1 MRSVFQIFR
10 RDLRRLLRNPAAL
23 LVMAGVCLLPSL
35 YAWFN
40 IAANMDPYGNTE
52 GIKVAVVNNDT
63 GADTDILSLNAG
75 DEIINTLKE
84 NHQLGWTFVDN
95 TKDAK
100 EGVKSGEYYAAIV
113 IPKDFSESLVS
124 VLSGKLE
131 QPELDYY
138 INEKKNAIAPKITD
152 TGATTIQQEIND
164 TFSAV
169 ASESISDIVRSSVSD
184 LAGDLNSTNTELTD
198 SISNVQNN
206 LSQYQTAVQNFQNTV
221 NQSNS
226 VIDDTIAALDQA
238 DKTVESTSNT
248 LSNASTQLSKSRTA
262 LGSLSGQ
269 VSQSLSDGETRL
281 NNISVSASSKLGI
294 FETNANEV
302 LTTLGNGIDSA
313 NELNQKNAQIISD
326 LNTLHQ
332 SIQNDSA
339 LSHSITEQIQKLQ
352 AQNASL
358 QELLDSLNSGN
369 SAMKE
374 AVSTAKTART
384 SLEQIASNGKS
395 SLQTSRDKLNAQVFP
410 QINQSLDGLS
420 TVSGDLTSTLSGL
433 PSTTKQVKQILT
445 QLKTTMNDS
454 ATMLSQADQMLDTV
468 NQKLGT
474 ISTDL
479 KSLQSSSAYQ
489 QLLSLE
495 GIDADAISDFMS
507 SPVSIKS
514 DVQYDVENYG
524 SGMTPFYT
532 NLALWVGGLILV
544 SILKQE
550 VDTSGLRRRFT
561 PTQGYFGRWL
571 LFVAAGLIQGVI
583 VCIGD
588 LVLLKVQC
596 VHPIAFIFAG
606 IVCSFVYVNII
617 YALAA
622 TFKHI
627 GKAVAVVLIILQIP
641 GSSGTYPIEMMPEFF
656 QKLHPL
662 FPFTYGINAMRECI
676 AGYYGNLY
684 IKNLLF
690 LSIFVVL
697 SLFIGL
703 VLRPL
708 LQNLNHLFDKRL
720 DVTEL
725 MLCETATAEY
735 QRPQLRML
743 IRTLARNE
751 ATKQKYLERS
761 LKFER
766 NYSKRIKYGFLCMLI
781 IPLVFLILMFSLDSK
796 LVFLVLWIVSLIAL
810 SLYLIVVEYIH
821 DKIQRQTDLNGL
833 TSDEL
838 MQAIKENRNR

>member
-10 RDLRRLLRNPAAL
+10 RDLRRLLHNPAAA

-52 GIKVAVVNNDT
+52 GIKVAVANNDT

-75 DEIINTLKE
+75 DEIIKKLKD
-84 NHQLGWTFVDN
+84 NHQLGWTFVD

-113 IPKDFSESLVS
+113 IPEDFSESLVS
-124 VLSGKLE
+124 ILSGKLE

-169 ASESISDIVRSSVSD
+169 ASESISEIIRSSVSS
-184 LAGDLNSTNTELTD
+184 LTSDLNSTNQDLTD
-198 SISNVQNN
+198 SISDVQNN
-206 LSQYQTAVQNFQNTV
+206 LSQYQTAVQNFQHTV
-221 NQSNS
+221 DQSNS
-226 VIDDTIAALDQA
+226 VIDDTIKTLDQVDQTA
-238 DKTVESTSNT
+238 QSGSNA
-248 LSNASTQLSKSRTA
+248 LSNVSSQLSKSRSA
-262 LGSLSGQ
+262 LGSFSGQ
-269 VSQSLSDGETRL
+269 ISENLSNGETQL
-281 NNISVSASSKLGI
+281 NNISLSASSKLGI

-302 LTTLGNGIDSA
+302 LTTVGNGIDSVTA
-313 NELNQKNAQIISD
+313 LNQKNAQIIND
-326 LNTLHQ
+326 LYALHQ
-332 SIQNDSA
+332 SIQNDSS
-339 LSHSITEQIQKLQ
+339 LSNAITEQIQKLQ
-352 AQNASL
+352 TQSASL

-374 AVSTAKTART
+374 AVSTAKNART
-384 SLEQIASNGKS
+384 SLEQIASNRKS

-420 TVSGDLTSTLSGL
+420 TVNGDLTAALSGI
-433 PSTTKQVKQILT
+433 PSTTKQVKQMLT

-454 ATMLSQADQMLDTV
+454 ADMLSQAGQTLGTL
-468 NQKLGT
+468 NEKLGT

-479 KSLQSSSAYQ
+479 QSLQSSNAYQ

-495 GIDADAISDFMS
+495 GIDADAVSDFMS

-571 LFVAAGLIQGVI
+571 LFIVAGLIQSVI
-583 VCIGD
+583 VCAGD
-588 LVLLKVQC
+588 LILLKVQC

-606 IVCSFVYVNII
+606 VVCSFVYVNII
-617 YALAA
+617 YALAS

-656 QKLHPL
+656 RKLHPL

-676 AGYYGNLY
+676 AGFYGHLY

-690 LSIFVVL
+690 LSVFVVL

-703 VLRPL
+703 ILRPL

-720 DVTEL
+720 AITEL
-725 MLCETATAEY
+725 MLCETDTAEY

-743 IRTLARNE
+743 IRTLARDE
-751 ATKQKYLERS
+751 AAKQKYLERS
-761 LKFER
+761 VNFEQ

-781 IPLVFLILMFSLDSK
+781 IPLIFLILMFSLDSK
-796 LVFLVLWIVSLIAL
+796 LVFLILWIVSLIAL

-821 DKIQRQTDLNGL
+821 DRIQRQADLNGL

-838 MQAIKENRNR
+838 MQAIKENKNR

>member
-10 RDLRRLLRNPAAL
+10 RDLRRLLHNPAAA

-52 GIKVAVVNNDT
+52 GIKVAVANNDT

-75 DEIINTLKE
+75 DEIIKKLKD
-84 NHQLGWTFVDN
+84 NHQLGWTFVD

-113 IPKDFSESLVS
+113 IPEDFSESLVS
-124 VLSGKLE
+124 ILSGKLE

-169 ASESISDIVRSSVSD
+169 ASESISEIIRSSVSS
-184 LAGDLNSTNTELTD
+184 LTSDLNSTNQDLTD
-198 SISNVQNN
+198 SISDVQNN
-206 LSQYQTAVQNFQNTV
+206 LSQYQTAVQNFQHTV
-221 NQSNS
+221 DQSNS
-226 VIDDTIAALDQA
+226 VIDDTIKTLDQVDQTA
-238 DKTVESTSNT
+238 QSGSNA
-248 LSNASTQLSKSRTA
+248 LSNVSSQLSKSRSA
-262 LGSLSGQ
+262 LGSFSGQ
-269 VSQSLSDGETRL
+269 ISENLSNGETQF
-281 NNISVSASSKLGI
+281 NNISLSASSKLGI

-302 LTTLGNGIDSA
+302 LTTVGNGIDSVTA
-313 NELNQKNAQIISD
+313 LNQKNAQIIND
-326 LNTLHQ
+326 LYALHQ
-332 SIQNDSA
+332 SIQNDSS
-339 LSHSITEQIQKLQ
+339 LSNAITEQIQKLQ
-352 AQNASL
+352 TQSASL

-374 AVSTAKTART
+374 AVSTAKNART

-420 TVSGDLTSTLSGL
+420 TVNGDLTAALSGI
-433 PSTTKQVKQILT
+433 PSTTKQVKQMLT

-454 ATMLSQADQMLDTV
+454 ADMLSQAGQTLGTL
-468 NQKLGT
+468 NEKLGT

-479 KSLQSSSAYQ
+479 QSLQSSNAYQ

-495 GIDADAISDFMS
+495 GIDADAVSDFMS

-571 LFVAAGLIQGVI
+571 LFIVAGLIQSVI
-583 VCIGD
+583 VCAGD
-588 LVLLKVQC
+588 LILLKVQC

-606 IVCSFVYVNII
+606 VVCSFVYVNII
-617 YALAA
+617 YALAS

-656 QKLHPL
+656 RKLHPL

-676 AGYYGNLY
+676 AGFYGHLY

-690 LSIFVVL
+690 LSVFVVL

-703 VLRPL
+703 ILRPL

-720 DVTEL
+720 AITEL
-725 MLCETATAEY
+725 MLCETDTAEY

-743 IRTLARNE
+743 IRTLARDE
-751 ATKQKYLERS
+751 AAKQKYLERS
-761 LKFER
+761 VNFEQ

-781 IPLVFLILMFSLDSK
+781 IPLIFLILMFSLDSK
-796 LVFLVLWIVSLIAL
+796 LVFLILWIVSLIAL

-821 DKIQRQTDLNGL
+821 DRIQRQADLNGL

-838 MQAIKENRNR
+838 MQAIKENKNR

>member
-10 RDLRRLLRNPAAL
+10 RDLRRLLRNPAAA

-52 GIKVAVVNNDT
+52 GIKVAVANNDT

-75 DEIINTLKE
+75 DEIIKNLKD
-84 NHQLGWTFVDN
+84 NHQLGWTFVD

-124 VLSGKLE
+124 ILSGKLE

-169 ASESISDIVRSSVSD
+169 ASESISDIIRSSVSS
-184 LAGDLNSTNTELTD
+184 LTGDLSSTNQELTQ
-198 SISNVQNN
+198 SISDVQNN
-206 LSQYQTAVQNFQNTV
+206 LSQYQTAVQNFQRTV
-221 NQSNS
+221 DQSNS
-226 VIDDTIAALDQA
+226 VIDDTMKTLDQVDQTA
-238 DKTVESTSNT
+238 QSGSNA
-248 LSNASTQLSKSRTA
+248 LSNVSTQLSKSRTA

-269 VSQSLSDGETRL
+269 VSENLSSGETQL
-281 NNISVSASSKLGI
+281 NNISLSASSKLGV
-294 FETNANEV
+294 FETNASEV
-302 LTTLGNGIDSA
+302 LTTVGNSIDSVTA
-313 NELNQKNAQIISD
+313 LNQKNAQIIND
-326 LNTLHQ
+326 LYALHQ

-339 LSHSITEQIQKLQ
+339 LSNAITEQIQKLQ

-420 TVSGDLTSTLSGL
+420 TVNGDLTAALSGI
-433 PSTTKQVKQILT
+433 PSTTKQVKQMLT

-454 ATMLSQADQMLDTV
+454 ADMLGQAGQTLGTL
-468 NQKLGT
+468 NEKLGT

-479 KSLQSSSAYQ
+479 QSMQSSNAYQ

-495 GIDADAISDFMS
+495 GIDADAVSDFMS

-571 LFVAAGLIQGVI
+571 LFIVAGLIQSVI
-583 VCIGD
+583 VCAGD
-588 LVLLKVQC
+588 LILLKVQC

-606 IVCSFVYVNII
+606 VVCSFVYVNII
-617 YALAA
+617 YALAS

-656 QKLHPL
+656 RKLHPL

-676 AGYYGNLY
+676 AGFYDHLY

-690 LSIFVVL
+690 LSVFVVL

-743 IRTLARNE
+743 IRTLARDE

-761 LKFER
+761 VNFER

-781 IPLVFLILMFSLDSK
+781 IPLIFLILMFSLDSK
-796 LVFLVLWIVSLIAL
+796 LVFLILWIVSLIVL

-821 DKIQRQTDLNGL
+821 DKIQQQTDLNGL

-838 MQAIKENRNR
+838 MQAIKENKNR

>member
-10 RDLRRLLRNPAAL
+10 RDLRRLLRNPAAA

-52 GIKVAVVNNDT
+52 GIKVAVANNDT

-75 DEIINTLKE
+75 DEIIKNLKD
-84 NHQLGWTFVDN
+84 NHQLGWTFVD

-124 VLSGKLE
+124 ILSGKLE

-169 ASESISDIVRSSVSD
+169 ASESISDIIRSSVSS
-184 LAGDLNSTNTELTD
+184 LTGDLSSTNQELTQ
-198 SISNVQNN
+198 SISDVQNN
-206 LSQYQTAVQNFQNTV
+206 LSQYQTAVQNFQRTV
-221 NQSNS
+221 DQSNS
-226 VIDDTIAALDQA
+226 VIDDTMKTLDQVDQTA
-238 DKTVESTSNT
+238 QSGSNA
-248 LSNASTQLSKSRTA
+248 LSNVSTQLSKSRTA

-269 VSQSLSDGETRL
+269 VSENLSSGETQL
-281 NNISVSASSKLGI
+281 NNISLSASSKLGI

-302 LTTLGNGIDSA
+302 LTTVGNGIDSVSA
-313 NELNQKNAQIISD
+313 LNQKNAQIIND
-326 LNTLHQ
+326 LYALHQ

-339 LSHSITEQIQKLQ
+339 LSNAITEQIQKLQ

-420 TVSGDLTSTLSGL
+420 TVNGDLTAALSGI
-433 PSTTKQVKQILT
+433 PSTTKQVKQMLT

-454 ATMLSQADQMLDTV
+454 ADMLGQVGQTLGTL
-468 NQKLGT
+468 NEKLGT

-479 KSLQSSSAYQ
+479 QSLQSSNAYQ

-495 GIDADAISDFMS
+495 GIDADAVSDFMS

-571 LFVAAGLIQGVI
+571 LFIVAGLIQSVI
-583 VCIGD
+583 VCAGD
-588 LVLLKVQC
+588 LILLKVQC

-606 IVCSFVYVNII
+606 AVCSFVYVNII
-617 YALAA
+617 YALAS

-656 QKLHPL
+656 RKLHPL

-676 AGYYGNLY
+676 AGFYDYLY

-725 MLCETATAEY
+725 MLCETVTAEY

-743 IRTLARNE
+743 IRTLARDE

-761 LKFER
+761 VSFER

-781 IPLVFLILMFSLDSK
+781 IPLIFLILMFSLDSK
-796 LVFLVLWIVSLIAL
+796 LVFLILWIVSLIVL

-821 DKIQRQTDLNGL
+821 DKIQRQADLNGL

-838 MQAIKENRNR
+838 MQAIKENKNR

>member
-10 RDLRRLLRNPAAL
+10 RDLRRLLHNPAAA

-52 GIKVAVVNNDT
+52 GIKVAVANNDT

-75 DEIINTLKE
+75 DEIIKKLKD
-84 NHQLGWTFVDN
+84 NHQLGWTFVD

-113 IPKDFSESLVS
+113 IPEDFSESLVS
-124 VLSGKLE
+124 ILSGKLE

-169 ASESISDIVRSSVSD
+169 ASESISEIIRSSVSS
-184 LAGDLNSTNTELTD
+184 LTSDLNSTNQDLTD
-198 SISNVQNN
+198 SISDVQNN
-206 LSQYQTAVQNFQNTV
+206 LSQYQTAVQNFQHTV
-221 NQSNS
+221 DQSNS
-226 VIDDTIAALDQA
+226 VIDDTIKTLDQVDQTA
-238 DKTVESTSNT
+238 QSGSNA
-248 LSNASTQLSKSRTA
+248 LSNVSSQLSKSRSA
-262 LGSLSGQ
+262 LGSFSGQ
-269 VSQSLSDGETRL
+269 ISENLSNGETQL
-281 NNISVSASSKLGI
+281 NNISLSASSKLGI

-302 LTTLGNGIDSA
+302 LTTVGNGIDSVTA
-313 NELNQKNAQIISD
+313 LNQKNAQIIND
-326 LNTLHQ
+326 LYALHQ
-332 SIQNDSA
+332 SIQNDSS
-339 LSHSITEQIQKLQ
+339 LSNAITEQIQKLQ
-352 AQNASL
+352 TQSASL

-374 AVSTAKTART
+374 AVSTAKNART

-420 TVSGDLTSTLSGL
+420 TVNGDLTAALSGI
-433 PSTTKQVKQILT
+433 PSTTKQVKQMLT

-454 ATMLSQADQMLDTV
+454 ADMLSQAGQTLGTL
-468 NQKLGT
+468 NEKLGT

-479 KSLQSSSAYQ
+479 QSLQSSNAYQ

-495 GIDADAISDFMS
+495 GIDADAVSDFMS

-571 LFVAAGLIQGVI
+571 LFIVAGLIQSVI
-583 VCIGD
+583 VCAGD
-588 LVLLKVQC
+588 LILLKVQC

-606 IVCSFVYVNII
+606 VVCSFVYVNII
-617 YALAA
+617 YALAS

-656 QKLHPL
+656 RKLHPL
-662 FPFTYGINAMRECI
+662 FPFTYGIDAMRECI
-676 AGYYGNLY
+676 AGFYGHLY

-690 LSIFVVL
+690 LSVFVVL

-703 VLRPL
+703 ILRPL

-720 DVTEL
+720 AITEL
-725 MLCETATAEY
+725 MLCETDTAEY

-743 IRTLARNE
+743 IRTLARDE
-751 ATKQKYLERS
+751 AAKQKYLERS
-761 LKFER
+761 VNFEQ

-781 IPLVFLILMFSLDSK
+781 IPLIFLILMFSLDSK
-796 LVFLVLWIVSLIAL
+796 LVFLILWIVSLIAL

-821 DKIQRQTDLNGL
+821 DRIQRQADLNGL

-838 MQAIKENRNR
+838 MQAIKENKNR

>member
-10 RDLRRLLRNPAAL
+10 RDLRRLLHNPAAA

-52 GIKVAVVNNDT
+52 GIKVAVANNDT

-75 DEIINTLKE
+75 DEIIKKLKD
-84 NHQLGWTFVDN
+84 NHQLGWTFVD

-113 IPKDFSESLVS
+113 IPEDFSESLVS
-124 VLSGKLE
+124 ILSGKLE

-169 ASESISDIVRSSVSD
+169 ASESISEIIRSSVSS
-184 LAGDLNSTNTELTD
+184 LTSDLNSTNQDLTD
-198 SISNVQNN
+198 SISDVQNN
-206 LSQYQTAVQNFQNTV
+206 LSQYQTAVQNFQHTV
-221 NQSNS
+221 DQSNS
-226 VIDDTIAALDQA
+226 VIDDTIKTLDQVDQTA
-238 DKTVESTSNT
+238 QSGSNA
-248 LSNASTQLSKSRTA
+248 LSNVSSQLSKSRSA
-262 LGSLSGQ
+262 LGSFSGQ
-269 VSQSLSDGETRL
+269 LSENLSNGETQL
-281 NNISVSASSKLGI
+281 NNISLSASSKLGI

-302 LTTLGNGIDSA
+302 LTTVGNGIDSVTA
-313 NELNQKNAQIISD
+313 LNQKNAQIIND
-326 LNTLHQ
+326 LYALHQ
-332 SIQNDSA
+332 SIQNDSS
-339 LSHSITEQIQKLQ
+339 LSNAITEQIQKLQ
-352 AQNASL
+352 TQSASL

-420 TVSGDLTSTLSGL
+420 TVNGDLTAALSGI
-433 PSTTKQVKQILT
+433 PSTTKQVKQMLT

-454 ATMLSQADQMLDTV
+454 ADMLSQAGQTLGTL
-468 NQKLGT
+468 NEKLGT

-479 KSLQSSSAYQ
+479 QSLQSSNAYQ

-495 GIDADAISDFMS
+495 GIDADAVSDFMS

-571 LFVAAGLIQGVI
+571 LFIVAGLIQSVI
-583 VCIGD
+583 VCAGD
-588 LVLLKVQC
+588 LILLKVQC

-606 IVCSFVYVNII
+606 VVCSFVYVNII
-617 YALAA
+617 YALAS

-656 QKLHPL
+656 RKLHPL

-676 AGYYGNLY
+676 AGFYGHLY

-690 LSIFVVL
+690 LSVFVVL
-697 SLFIGL
+697 SLFSGL
-703 VLRPL
+703 ILRPL

-720 DVTEL
+720 AITEL
-725 MLCETATAEY
+725 MLCETDTAEY

-743 IRTLARNE
+743 IRTLARDE
-751 ATKQKYLERS
+751 AAKQKYLERS
-761 LKFER
+761 VNFEQ

-781 IPLVFLILMFSLDSK
+781 IPLIFLILMFSLDSK
-796 LVFLVLWIVSLIAL
+796 LVFLILWIVSLIAL

-821 DKIQRQTDLNGL
+821 DRIQRQADLNGL

-838 MQAIKENRNR
+838 MQAIKENKHR

>member
-10 RDLRRLLRNPAAL
+10 RDLRRLLRNPAAA
-23 LVMAGVCLLPSL
+23 LVMAGVCLLPSF

-40 IAANMDPYGNTE
+40 IAANMDPYSNTQ
-52 GIKVAVVNNDT
+52 GIKVAVANNDT
-63 GADTDILSLNAG
+63 GADTKMLSLNAG
-75 DEIINTLKE
+75 DEIIKKLKD
-84 NHQLGWTFVDN
+84 NDQLGWTFVD

-152 TGATTIQQEIND
+152 TGASTIQQQIND

-169 ASESISDIVRSSVSD
+169 ASESISDAIRSSVTN
-184 LAGDLNSTNTELTD
+184 LEGDIDSTNQELTS
-198 SISNVQNN
+198 SISSVQNN
-206 LSQYQTAVQNFQNTV
+206 LSQYQTAAQNFQNTV
-221 NQSNS
+221 KQSNS
-226 VIDDTIAALDQA
+226 VIDDTIAALDQV
-238 DKTVESTSNT
+238 DKTAQTSSNALCNVSAQ
-248 LSNASTQLSKSRTA
+248 LSNSRTA
-262 LGSLSGQ
+262 LGTLSGQ
-269 VSQSLSDGETRL
+269 ISQNLSSGETQL
-281 NNISVSASSKLGI
+281 NTISVAASTKLGI
-294 FETNANEV
+294 FETNANDV
-302 LTTLGNGIDSA
+302 LTTVGNGIDSA
-313 NELNQKNAQIISD
+313 TQLNQKNTQIIND
-326 LNTLHQ
+326 LYALHQ
-332 SIQNDSA
+332 SIQNDSS
-339 LSHSITEQIQKLQ
+339 LSNAITEQIQKLQ
-352 AQNASL
+352 TQNASL
-358 QELLDSLNSGN
+358 QELLDSLNSSN

-374 AVSTAKTART
+374 AVSTAKTTRT

-395 SLQTSRDKLNAQVFP
+395 SLQKSRDKLNAQVFP

-420 TVSGDLTSTLSGL
+420 TVNGDLTAALSGI
-433 PSTTKQVKQILT
+433 PSTTKQVKQVLT

-454 ATMLSQADQMLDTV
+454 ADMLSQAGKTLDSV
-468 NQKLGT
+468 NEKLGT

-479 KSLQSSSAYQ
+479 KSLQSSYAYQ
-489 QLLSLE
+489 KLLSLE
-495 GIDADAISDFMS
+495 GIDADAVADFMS
-507 SPVSIKS
+507 SPVSIQS
-514 DVQYDVENYG
+514 DVQYDVKNYG

-550 VDTSGLRRRFT
+550 VDTDGLRRRFT

-571 LFVAAGLIQGVI
+571 LFIVSGLIQGVI
-583 VCIGD
+583 VCAGD

-596 VHPIAFIFAG
+596 VHPIAFVFAG
-606 IVCSFVYVNII
+606 MVCSFVYVNII

-684 IKNLLF
+684 VKNLLF
-690 LSIFVVL
+690 LSIFVAL

-708 LQNLNHLFDKRL
+708 LQNLNHLFDRRL
-720 DVTEL
+720 DTTEL

-735 QRPQLRML
+735 QRPTMRML
-743 IRTLARNE
+743 IRTLARDE
-751 ATKQKYLERS
+751 VAKQRYLDRS
-761 LKFER
+761 VKFER

-810 SLYLIVVEYIH
+810 SVYLIVVEYIH
-821 DKIQRQTDLNGL
+821 DKIQRQIDLNGL

-838 MQAIKENRNR
+838 MQAIKENKSR

>member
-10 RDLRRLLRNPAAL
+10 RDLRRLLRNPAAA

-52 GIKVAVVNNDT
+52 GIKVAVANNDT

-75 DEIINTLKE
+75 DEIIKKLKD
-84 NHQLGWTFVDN
+84 NHQLGWTFVD

-124 VLSGKLE
+124 ILSGKLE

-169 ASESISDIVRSSVSD
+169 ASESISDIVRSSVSN
-184 LAGDLNSTNTELTD
+184 LAGDLNSTNTELTS
-198 SISNVQNN
+198 SISDVQNN
-206 LSQYQTAVQNFQNTV
+206 LSQYQTAVQNFRNTV
-221 NQSNS
+221 DQSNA

-238 DKTVESTSNT
+238 DQTAQSGSNA
-248 LSNASTQLSKSRTA
+248 LSNVSTQLSKSRTA
-262 LGSLSGQ
+262 LGNLSGQ
-269 VSQSLSDGETRL
+269 VSQNLSNGETQL
-281 NNISVSASSKLGI
+281 NTISVSASSKLGV

-302 LTTLGNGIDSA
+302 LTTVGNGIDSVTA
-313 NELNQKNAQIISD
+313 LNQKNAQIIND
-326 LNTLHQ
+326 LYTLHQ
-332 SIQNDSA
+332 SIQNDSS
-339 LSHSITEQIQKLQ
+339 LSNAITEQIQKLQ

-384 SLEQIASNGKS
+384 SLEQIASNGRS
-395 SLQTSRDKLNAQVFP
+395 SLQTSRDKLNSQVFP

-420 TVSGDLTSTLSGL
+420 TVNGDLTAALSSI
-433 PSTTKQVKQILT
+433 PATTKQVKQVLT

-454 ATMLSQADQMLDTV
+454 ADMLEQAGQALGTV

-479 KSLQSSSAYQ
+479 QSLQSSNVYQ

-495 GIDADAISDFMS
+495 GIDAEAVSDFMS

-550 VDTSGLRRRFT
+550 VDTGGLRRRFT
-561 PTQGYFGRWL
+561 PTQGYLGRWL
-571 LFVAAGLIQGVI
+571 LFIVAGLIQSII
-583 VCIGD
+583 VCAGD
-588 LVLLKVQC
+588 LVFLKVQC

-606 IVCSFVYVNII
+606 VVCSFVYVNII
-617 YALAA
+617 YALAS

-676 AGYYGNLY
+676 AGFYGSLY
-684 IKNLLF
+684 IKNLLL
-690 LSIFVVL
+690 LSIFAIL
-697 SLFIGL
+697 SLLMGL

-735 QRPQLRML
+735 QRPTLRML
-743 IRTLARNE
+743 IRTLSRDE

-761 LKFER
+761 VKFER

-796 LVFLVLWIVSLIAL
+796 LVFLILWIVSLIAL

-821 DKIQRQTDLNGL
+821 DKIQRQADLNGL

-838 MQAIKENRNR
+838 MQAIKENKNR

>member
-10 RDLRRLLRNPAAL
+10 RDLRRLLRNPAAA
-23 LVMAGVCLLPSL
+23 LVMAGVCLLPSF

-52 GIKVAVVNNDT
+52 GIKVAVANNDT

-75 DEIINTLKE
+75 DEIIKKLKD
-84 NHQLGWTFVDN
+84 NHQLGWTFVD

-124 VLSGKLE
+124 ILSGKLE

-169 ASESISDIVRSSVSD
+169 ASESISDIIRSSVSN
-184 LAGDLNSTNTELTD
+184 LTGDLNNTNQELTQ
-198 SISNVQNN
+198 SISDVQSN

-221 NQSNS
+221 HQSNS
-226 VIDDTIAALDQA
+226 VIDDTMKTLDQVDQTA
-238 DKTVESTSNT
+238 QSGSNA
-248 LSNASTQLSKSRTA
+248 LSNVSTQLSKSRTA
-262 LGSLSGQ
+262 LSSLSGQ
-269 VSQSLSDGETRL
+269 VSENLSSGETQL
-281 NNISVSASSKLGI
+281 NNISLSASSKLGI

-302 LTTLGNGIDSA
+302 LTTVGNGIDSVTA
-313 NELNQKNAQIISD
+313 LNQKNAQIIND
-326 LNTLHQ
+326 LYALHQ
-332 SIQNDSA
+332 SIQNDSS
-339 LSHSITEQIQKLQ
+339 LSNAITEQIQKLQ

-374 AVSTAKTART
+374 AVGTAKTART

-420 TVSGDLTSTLSGL
+420 TVNGDLTAALSGI
-433 PSTTKQVKQILT
+433 PSTTKQVKQMLT

-454 ATMLSQADQMLDTV
+454 ADMLSQAGQTLGTL
-468 NQKLGT
+468 NEKLGT

-479 KSLQSSSAYQ
+479 QSLQSSNAYQ

-495 GIDADAISDFMS
+495 GIDADAVSDFMS

-571 LFVAAGLIQGVI
+571 LFIVAGLIQGVI
-583 VCIGD
+583 VCAGD

-606 IVCSFVYVNII
+606 VVCSFVYVNII
-617 YALAA
+617 YALAS

-676 AGYYGNLY
+676 AGFYDHLY

-690 LSIFVVL
+690 LSVFVVL

-720 DVTEL
+720 AVTEL
-725 MLCETATAEY
+725 MLCETDTAEY

-743 IRTLARNE
+743 IRTLARDE

-761 LKFER
+761 VSFER

-781 IPLVFLILMFSLDSK
+781 IPLIFLILMFSLDSK
-796 LVFLVLWIVSLIAL
+796 LVFLILWIVSLIVL

-838 MQAIKENRNR
+838 MQAIKENKNR

>member
-10 RDLRRLLRNPAAL
+10 RDLRRLLRNPAAA
-23 LVMAGVCLLPSL
+23 LVMAGVCLLPSF

-52 GIKVAVVNNDT
+52 GIKVAVSNNDT

-75 DEIINTLKE
+75 DEIIKKLKD
-84 NHQLGWTFVDN
+84 NHQLGWTFVD

-124 VLSGKLE
+124 ILSGKLE

-169 ASESISDIVRSSVSD
+169 ASESISDIIRSSVSN
-184 LAGDLNSTNTELTD
+184 LTGDLNSTNQELTQ
-198 SISNVQNN
+198 SISDVQSN

-221 NQSNS
+221 DQSNS
-226 VIDDTIAALDQA
+226 VIDDTMKTLDQVDQTA
-238 DKTVESTSNT
+238 QSGSNA
-248 LSNASTQLSKSRTA
+248 LSNVSTQLSKSRTA

-269 VSQSLSDGETRL
+269 VSENLSSGETQL
-281 NNISVSASSKLGI
+281 NNISLSASSKLGI

-302 LTTLGNGIDSA
+302 LTTVGNGIDSVTA
-313 NELNQKNAQIISD
+313 LNQKNAQIIND
-326 LNTLHQ
+326 LYALHQ
-332 SIQNDSA
+332 SIQNDSS
-339 LSHSITEQIQKLQ
+339 LSNAITEQIQKLQ

-374 AVSTAKTART
+374 AVGTAKTART

-420 TVSGDLTSTLSGL
+420 TVNGDLTAALSGI
-433 PSTTKQVKQILT
+433 PSTTKQVKQMLT

-454 ATMLSQADQMLDTV
+454 ADMLSQAGQTLGTL
-468 NQKLGT
+468 NEKLGT

-479 KSLQSSSAYQ
+479 QSLQSSNAYQ

-495 GIDADAISDFMS
+495 GIDADAVSDFMS

-571 LFVAAGLIQGVI
+571 LFIVAGLIQGVI
-583 VCIGD
+583 VCAGD

-606 IVCSFVYVNII
+606 VICSFVYVNII
-617 YALAA
+617 YALAS

-676 AGYYGNLY
+676 AGFYDHLY

-690 LSIFVVL
+690 LSVFVVL

-720 DVTEL
+720 AVTEL
-725 MLCETATAEY
+725 MLCETDTAEY

-743 IRTLARNE
+743 IRTLARDE

-761 LKFER
+761 VSFER

-781 IPLVFLILMFSLDSK
+781 IPLIFLILMFSLDSK
-796 LVFLVLWIVSLIAL
+796 LVFLILWIVSLIVL

-838 MQAIKENRNR
+838 MQAIKENKNR

>member
-10 RDLRRLLRNPAAL
+10 RDLRRLLHNPAAA

-52 GIKVAVVNNDT
+52 GIKVAVANNDT

-75 DEIINTLKE
+75 DEIIKKLKD
-84 NHQLGWTFVDN
+84 NHQLGWTFVD

-113 IPKDFSESLVS
+113 IPEDFSESLVS
-124 VLSGKLE
+124 ILSGKLE

-169 ASESISDIVRSSVSD
+169 ASESISEIIRSSVSS
-184 LAGDLNSTNTELTD
+184 LTSDLNSTNQDLTD
-198 SISNVQNN
+198 SISDVQNN
-206 LSQYQTAVQNFQNTV
+206 LSQYQTAVQNFQHTV
-221 NQSNS
+221 DQSNS
-226 VIDDTIAALDQA
+226 VIDDTIKTLDQVDQTA
-238 DKTVESTSNT
+238 QSGSNA
-248 LSNASTQLSKSRTA
+248 LSNVSSQLSKSRSA
-262 LGSLSGQ
+262 LGSFSGQ
-269 VSQSLSDGETRL
+269 ISENLSNGETQL
-281 NNISVSASSKLGI
+281 NNISLSASSKLGI

-302 LTTLGNGIDSA
+302 LTTVGNGIDSVTA
-313 NELNQKNAQIISD
+313 LNQKNAQIIND
-326 LNTLHQ
+326 LYALHQ
-332 SIQNDSA
+332 SIQNDSS
-339 LSHSITEQIQKLQ
+339 LSNAITEQIQKLQ
-352 AQNASL
+352 TQSASL

-374 AVSTAKTART
+374 AVSTAKNART

-420 TVSGDLTSTLSGL
+420 TVNGDLTAALSGI
-433 PSTTKQVKQILT
+433 PSTTKQVKQMLT

-454 ATMLSQADQMLDTV
+454 ADMLSQAGQTLGTL
-468 NQKLGT
+468 NEKLGT

-479 KSLQSSSAYQ
+479 QSLQSSNAYQ

-495 GIDADAISDFMS
+495 GIDADAVSDFMS

-571 LFVAAGLIQGVI
+571 LFIVAGLIQSVI
-583 VCIGD
+583 VCAGD
-588 LVLLKVQC
+588 LILLKVQC

-606 IVCSFVYVNII
+606 VVCSFVYVNII
-617 YALAA
+617 YALAS

-656 QKLHPL
+656 RKLHPL

-676 AGYYGNLY
+676 AGFYGHLY

-690 LSIFVVL
+690 LSVFVVL

-703 VLRPL
+703 ILRPL

-720 DVTEL
+720 AITEL
-725 MLCETATAEY
+725 MLCETDTAEY

-743 IRTLARNE
+743 IRTLARDE
-751 ATKQKYLERS
+751 AAKQKYLERS
-761 LKFER
+761 VNFEQ

-781 IPLVFLILMFSLDSK
+781 IPLIFLILMFSLDSK
-796 LVFLVLWIVSLIAL
+796 LVFLILWIVSLIAL

-821 DKIQRQTDLNGL
+821 DRIQRQADLNGL

-838 MQAIKENRNR
+838 MQAIKENKNR

>member
-10 RDLRRLLRNPAAL
+10 RDLRRLLRNPAAA
-23 LVMAGVCLLPSL
+23 LVMAGVCLLPSF

-40 IAANMDPYGNTE
+40 IAANMDPYSNTQ
-52 GIKVAVVNNDT
+52 GIKVAVANNDT

-75 DEIINTLKE
+75 DEIIKKLKD
-84 NHQLGWTFVDN
+84 NDQLGWTFVD
-95 TKDAK
+95 AK
-100 EGVKSGEYYAAIV
+100 EAKQGVKSGEYYAAIV

-169 ASESISDIVRSSVSD
+169 ASESISDIVRSSVSN

-198 SISNVQNN
+198 SISNVQSN

-221 NQSNS
+221 KQSNS
-226 VIDDTIAALDQA
+226 VIDDTISVLDQV
-238 DKTVESTSNT
+238 DKTAQSGSGALSTV
-248 LSNASTQLSKSRTA
+248 STQLSKSRTS

-269 VSQSLSDGETRL
+269 VSQNLSNGETQL
-281 NNISVSASSKLGI
+281 NNISISASSKLGI
-294 FETNANEV
+294 FETSANEV

-313 NELNQKNAQIISD
+313 TELNQKNAQIIND

-339 LSHSITEQIQKLQ
+339 LSNSITAQIQKLQ

-384 SLEQIASNGKS
+384 SLEQIASNGRS

-420 TVSGDLTSTLSGL
+420 TVNGDLTAALSSI
-433 PSTTKQVKQILT
+433 PSTTKQVKQVLT

-454 ATMLSQADQMLDTV
+454 ADMLSQAGQTLDTV

-479 KSLQSSSAYQ
+479 KSLQSSNAYQ
-489 QLLSLE
+489 NLLSLE
-495 GIDADAISDFMS
+495 GLDADAISDFMS

-514 DVQYDVENYG
+514 DVQYDVKNYG

-571 LFVAAGLIQGVI
+571 LFIVAGLIQGII
-583 VCIGD
+583 VCVGD
-588 LVLLKVQC
+588 LVLLQVQC
-596 VHPIAFIFAG
+596 VHPIAFLFAG

-617 YALAA
+617 YALAS

-676 AGYYGNLY
+676 AGFYGHLY

-690 LSIFVVL
+690 VSIFAVL
-697 SLFIGL
+697 SLLMGL
-703 VLRPL
+703 ILRPL

-743 IRTLARNE
+743 IRTLARDD

-766 NYSKRIKYGFLCMLI
+766 NYTKRIKYGFLCMLI
-781 IPLVFLILMFSLDSK
+781 IPLIFLILMFSLDSK
-796 LVFLVLWIVSLIAL
+796 LVFLILWIVSLIAL

-821 DKIQRQTDLNGL
+821 DKIQRQADLNGL

-838 MQAIKENRNR
+838 MQAIKENKNR

>member
-10 RDLRRLLRNPAAL
+10 RDLRRLLHNPAAA

-52 GIKVAVVNNDT
+52 GIKVAVANNDT

-75 DEIINTLKE
+75 DEIIKKLKD
-84 NHQLGWTFVDN
+84 NHQLGWTFVD

-113 IPKDFSESLVS
+113 IPEDFSESLVS
-124 VLSGKLE
+124 ILSGKLE

-169 ASESISDIVRSSVSD
+169 ASESISEIIRSSVSS
-184 LAGDLNSTNTELTD
+184 LTSDLNSTNQDLTD
-198 SISNVQNN
+198 SISDVQNN
-206 LSQYQTAVQNFQNTV
+206 LSQYQTAVQNFQHTV
-221 NQSNS
+221 DQSNS
-226 VIDDTIAALDQA
+226 VIDDTIKTLDQVDQTA
-238 DKTVESTSNT
+238 QSGSNA
-248 LSNASTQLSKSRTA
+248 LSNVSSQLSKSRSA
-262 LGSLSGQ
+262 LGSFSGQ
-269 VSQSLSDGETRL
+269 ISENLSNGETQL
-281 NNISVSASSKLGI
+281 NNISLSASSKLGI

-302 LTTLGNGIDSA
+302 LTTVGNGIDSVTA
-313 NELNQKNAQIISD
+313 LNQKNAQIIND
-326 LNTLHQ
+326 LYALHQ
-332 SIQNDSA
+332 SIQNDSS
-339 LSHSITEQIQKLQ
+339 LSNAITEQIQKLQ
-352 AQNASL
+352 TQSASL

-420 TVSGDLTSTLSGL
+420 TVNGDLTAALSGI
-433 PSTTKQVKQILT
+433 PSTTKQVKQMLT

-454 ATMLSQADQMLDTV
+454 ADMLSQAGQTLGTL
-468 NQKLGT
+468 NEKLGT

-479 KSLQSSSAYQ
+479 QSLQSSNAYQ

-495 GIDADAISDFMS
+495 GIDADAVSDFMS

-571 LFVAAGLIQGVI
+571 LFIVAGLIQSVI
-583 VCIGD
+583 VCAGD
-588 LVLLKVQC
+588 LILLKVQC

-606 IVCSFVYVNII
+606 VVCSFVYVNII
-617 YALAA
+617 YALAS

-656 QKLHPL
+656 RKLHPL

-676 AGYYGNLY
+676 AGFYGHLY

-690 LSIFVVL
+690 LSVFVVL

-703 VLRPL
+703 ILRPL

-720 DVTEL
+720 AITEL
-725 MLCETATAEY
+725 MLCETDTAEY

-743 IRTLARNE
+743 IRTLARDE
-751 ATKQKYLERS
+751 AAKQKYLERS
-761 LKFER
+761 VNFEQ

-781 IPLVFLILMFSLDSK
+781 IPLIFLILMFSLDSK
-796 LVFLVLWIVSLIAL
+796 LVFLILWIVSLIAL

-821 DKIQRQTDLNGL
+821 DRIQRQADLNGL

-838 MQAIKENRNR
+838 MQAIKENKNR

>member
-10 RDLRRLLRNPAAL
+10 RDLRRLLRNPAAA
-23 LVMAGVCLLPSL
+23 LVMAGVCLLPSF

-52 GIKVAVVNNDT
+52 GIKVAVSNNDT

-75 DEIINTLKE
+75 DEIIKKLKD
-84 NHQLGWTFVDN
+84 NHQLGWTFVD

-124 VLSGKLE
+124 ILSGKLE

-169 ASESISDIVRSSVSD
+169 ASESISDIIRSSVSN
-184 LAGDLNSTNTELTD
+184 LTGDLNSTNQELTQ
-198 SISNVQNN
+198 SISDVQSN

-221 NQSNS
+221 DQSNS
-226 VIDDTIAALDQA
+226 VIDDTMKTLDQVDQTA
-238 DKTVESTSNT
+238 QSGSNA
-248 LSNASTQLSKSRTA
+248 LSNVSTQLSKSRTA

-269 VSQSLSDGETRL
+269 VSENLSSGETQL
-281 NNISVSASSKLGI
+281 NNISLSASSKLGI

-302 LTTLGNGIDSA
+302 LTTVGNGIDSVTA
-313 NELNQKNAQIISD
+313 LNQKNAQIIND
-326 LNTLHQ
+326 LYALHQ
-332 SIQNDSA
+332 SIQNDSS
-339 LSHSITEQIQKLQ
+339 LSNAITEQIQKLQ

-374 AVSTAKTART
+374 AVGTAKTART

-420 TVSGDLTSTLSGL
+420 TVNGDLTAALSGI
-433 PSTTKQVKQILT
+433 PSTTKQVKQMLT

-454 ATMLSQADQMLDTV
+454 ADMLSQAGQTLGTL
-468 NQKLGT
+468 NEKLGT

-479 KSLQSSSAYQ
+479 QSLQSSNAYQ

-495 GIDADAISDFMS
+495 GIDADAVSDFMS

-571 LFVAAGLIQGVI
+571 LFIVAGLIQGVI
-583 VCIGD
+583 VCAGD

-606 IVCSFVYVNII
+606 VVCSFVYVNII
-617 YALAA
+617 YALAS

-676 AGYYGNLY
+676 AGFYDHLY

-690 LSIFVVL
+690 LSVFVVL

-720 DVTEL
+720 AVTEL
-725 MLCETATAEY
+725 MLCETDTAEY

-743 IRTLARNE
+743 IRTLARDE

-761 LKFER
+761 VSFER

-781 IPLVFLILMFSLDSK
+781 IPLIFLILMFSLDSK
-796 LVFLVLWIVSLIAL
+796 LVFLILWIVSLIVL

-838 MQAIKENRNR
+838 MQAIKENKNR

>member
-10 RDLRRLLRNPAAL
+10 RDLRRLLRNPAAA
-23 LVMAGVCLLPSL
+23 LVMAGVCLLPSF

-52 GIKVAVVNNDT
+52 GIKVAVANNDT

-75 DEIINTLKE
+75 DEIIKKLKD
-84 NHQLGWTFVDN
+84 NHQLGWTFVD

-124 VLSGKLE
+124 ILSGKLE

-169 ASESISDIVRSSVSD
+169 ASESISDIIRSSVSN
-184 LAGDLNSTNTELTD
+184 LTGDLNNTNQELTQ
-198 SISNVQNN
+198 SISDVQSN

-221 NQSNS
+221 DQSNS
-226 VIDDTIAALDQA
+226 VIDDTMKTLDQVDQTA
-238 DKTVESTSNT
+238 QSGSNA
-248 LSNASTQLSKSRTA
+248 LSNVSTQLSKSRTA

-269 VSQSLSDGETRL
+269 VSENLSSGETQL
-281 NNISVSASSKLGI
+281 NNISLSASSKLGV

-302 LTTLGNGIDSA
+302 LTTVGNSIDSVTA
-313 NELNQKNAQIISD
+313 LNQKNAQIIND
-326 LNTLHQ
+326 LYALHQ

-339 LSHSITEQIQKLQ
+339 LSNAITEQIQKLQ

-420 TVSGDLTSTLSGL
+420 TVNGDLTAALSGI
-433 PSTTKQVKQILT
+433 PSTTKQVKQMLT
-445 QLKTTMNDS
+445 QLKTAMNDS
-454 ATMLSQADQMLDTV
+454 ADMLSQAGQMLGTL
-468 NQKLGT
+468 NEKLGT

-479 KSLQSSSAYQ
+479 QSLQSSNAYQ

-495 GIDADAISDFMS
+495 GIDADAVSDFMS

-571 LFVAAGLIQGVI
+571 LFIVAGLIQGVI
-583 VCIGD
+583 VCAGD

-606 IVCSFVYVNII
+606 VVCSFVYVNII
-617 YALAA
+617 YALAS

-676 AGYYGNLY
+676 AGFYDHLY

-690 LSIFVVL
+690 LSVFVVL

-720 DVTEL
+720 AVTEL
-725 MLCETATAEY
+725 MLCETDTAEY

-743 IRTLARNE
+743 IRTLARDE

-761 LKFER
+761 VSFER

-781 IPLVFLILMFSLDSK
+781 IPLIFLILMFSLDSK
-796 LVFLVLWIVSLIAL
+796 LVFLILWIVSLIAL

-821 DKIQRQTDLNGL
+821 DKIQRQADLNGL

-838 MQAIKENRNR
+838 MQAIKENKNR

>member
-10 RDLRRLLRNPAAL
+10 RDLRRLLRNPAAA

-52 GIKVAVVNNDT
+52 GIKVAVANNDT

-75 DEIINTLKE
+75 DEIIKNLKD
-84 NHQLGWTFVDN
+84 NHQLGWTFVD

-124 VLSGKLE
+124 ILSGKLE

-169 ASESISDIVRSSVSD
+169 ASESISDIIRSSVSN
-184 LAGDLNSTNTELTD
+184 LAGDLSSTNQELTN
-198 SISNVQNN
+198 SISDVQSN

-221 NQSNS
+221 DQSNS
-226 VIDDTIAALDQA
+226 VIDDTIKTLDQVDQTA
-238 DKTVESTSNT
+238 QSGSNA
-248 LSNASTQLSKSRTA
+248 LSNVSTQLSKSRTA

-269 VSQSLSDGETRL
+269 VSENLSSGETQL
-281 NNISVSASSKLGI
+281 NNISLSASSKLGI

-302 LTTLGNGIDSA
+302 LTTVGNGIDSVTA
-313 NELNQKNAQIISD
+313 LNQKNAQIIND
-326 LNTLHQ
+326 LYALHQ
-332 SIQNDSA
+332 SIQNDSS
-339 LSHSITEQIQKLQ
+339 LSNAITEQIQKLQ

-420 TVSGDLTSTLSGL
+420 TVNGDLTAALSGI
-433 PSTTKQVKQILT
+433 PSTTKQVKQMLT

-454 ATMLSQADQMLDTV
+454 ADMLSQAGQTLGTL
-468 NQKLGT
+468 NEKLGT

-479 KSLQSSSAYQ
+479 QSLQSSNAYQ

-495 GIDADAISDFMS
+495 GIDADAVSDFMS
-507 SPVSIKS
+507 SPVSLKS

-571 LFVAAGLIQGVI
+571 LFIVAGLIQSVI
-583 VCIGD
+583 VCAGD
-588 LVLLKVQC
+588 LILLKVQC

-606 IVCSFVYVNII
+606 VVCSFVYVNII
-617 YALAA
+617 YALAS

-656 QKLHPL
+656 RKLHPL

-676 AGYYGNLY
+676 AGFYGNLY

-690 LSIFVVL
+690 LSVFVVL

-720 DVTEL
+720 AVTEL
-725 MLCETATAEY
+725 MLCETDTAEY

-743 IRTLARNE
+743 IRTLARDE
-751 ATKQKYLERS
+751 GTKQKYLERS
-761 LKFER
+761 ISFER

-781 IPLVFLILMFSLDSK
+781 IPLIFLILMFSLDSK
-796 LVFLVLWIVSLIAL
+796 LVFLILWIVSLIAL

-821 DKIQRQTDLNGL
+821 DKIQRQADLNGL

-838 MQAIKENRNR
+838 MQAIKENKNR